1 MDTSSIFPDSG
12 GTVIPE
18 LFIIACGD
26 SQEIT
31 FSLTPSSFETRE
43 LVNKHQNAGHHIVEW
58 NASSVP
64 SGLYFYQ
71 LTSGRFSKTMK
82 MILIK

>member
-1 MDTSSIFPDSG
+1 MVNLKVYNLRGESVT
-12 GTVIPE
+12 
-18 LFIIACGD
+18 
-26 SQEIT
+26 
-31 FSLTPSSFETRE
+31 E

-58 NASSVP
+58 NASSVA

-71 LTSGRFSKTMK
+71 LTSGHFSKTMK